1 MQILLEHLS
10 RFLYQKRV
18 YILFVWLFALVLA
31 GLNLKFNPHENPEVD
46 LSGAR
51 DTEAYEVVKLMREEF
66 GLRLGSTAAVVL
78 PQQAPVE
85 ALIPALQKRF
95 PQLLPIRNLDSN
107 RSHQFKLLLLE
118 FDSRL
123 RMPEAQALSGPIRAF
138 LKRWSEQ
145 TGFKT
150 WLTGNTAFQYDA
162 HQEGNKDSH
171 RGESIALLISFVILI
186 LNFGALTS
194 ALLPLLMGA
203 STLILLNSL
212 LKLPGFGSNPV
223 SRILTGLVGLALAID
238 YSLFLVSRFREECKQ
253 GKSAEQALAI
263 TLKWAGETVLFS
275 ALIMFC
281 SIAVLLIP
289 DVSLSRTVM
298 QGILM
303 VIGLSL
309 VNSLLVLPA
318 LLALG
323 ERFLDRPRFLSRW
336 IGRFDSYPSW
346 KRFSEHVTGH
356 PMRYFLLSAGLLL
369 LCALPVSWM
378 KLWEPVQAV
387 APRQSESM
395 LGYQQLQKDGW
406 AGELLPVTLVVKA
419 PPGQTVFEP
428 ALLEKMAAFY
438 QVLRQEP
445 YVAEVKSLVSWNPDF
460 ETNDYLNLYN
470 NLGALGLLN
479 NEPRIAAL
487 VNISQAQNLSLM
499 HILPSD
505 PMELE
510 DTRKIIRFTRAYAAQ
525 HPEIT
530 LLTGGVV
537 ARVQDFTHELYRH
550 APLML
555 ALVFGGI
562 YGLLFAIMR
571 TVILPLKAAIMNFL
585 PIVSAFGLLT
595 LVFQQGWFSE
605 LLHTPVNGAVTNI
618 VPLVLFCII
627 FGLSM
632 DYEVLILSR
641 ISEYYHRG
649 APVREAVV
657 EGLARSGS
665 VITGAVLILL
675 GVFLPGVFSGSPQTQ
690 EICIGI
696 SAAILLD
703 ATVVRLFL
711 VPSFMMLLGRWNWWR
726 PGYNKAEA
734 EKRRDK
740 HT

>member
-1 MQILLEHLS
+1 MQNLLEHFS

-18 YILFVWLFALVLA
+18 SILLVWLCVLTFA
-31 GLNLKFNPHENPEVD
+31 GLNLKFNPHENPEVE
-46 LSGAR
+46 LTGAR
-51 DTEAYEVVKLMREEF
+51 DTEAYQVVKLMREEF

-78 PQQAPVE
+78 PKQAPIE
-85 ALIPALQKRF
+85 ALIPALQKQF
-95 PQLLPIRNLDSN
+95 PQLLPIRSVSSS
-107 RSHQFKLLLLE
+107 RPHQYNLLLLE
-118 FDSRL
+118 FDPRL
-123 RMPEAQALSGPIRAF
+123 RMPEAQALSGPLRQY
-138 LKRWSEQ
+138 LKKWSSQ

-162 HQEGNKDSH
+162 HQEGHKDSH

-186 LNFGALTS
+186 LNFGALTA

-203 STLILLNSL
+203 STLVLLNSL

-238 YSLFLVSRFREECKQ
+238 YSLFLVSRFREERKQ
-253 GKSAEQALAI
+253 GKTVEEALAM

-298 QGILM
+298 QGLLV

-309 VNSLLVLPA
+309 TNALLVLPA

-323 ERFLDRPRFLSRW
+323 ERFLDRPRFLSQW

-346 KRFSEHVTGH
+346 KRFSQHVTGH
-356 PMRYFLLSAGLLL
+356 PLRYFLLSAGLLL

-395 LGYQQLQKDGW
+395 LGYSHLQNDGW
-406 AGELLPVTLVVKA
+406 AGELLPVTILVKA

-428 ALLEKMAAFY
+428 AVLEKMDAFY
-438 QVLRQEP
+438 QALRRES

-460 ETNDYLNLYN
+460 EKTDYLTLYS

-479 NEPRIAAL
+479 NQTNIAQL
-487 VNISQAQNLSLM
+487 VNLAKGSHLSLM

-510 DTRKIIRFTRAYAAQ
+510 DTRKIIRFTRAYAAS

-530 LLTGGVV
+530 LITGGVV

-550 APLML
+550 APVML

-562 YGLLFAIMR
+562 YLLLFAIMR
-571 TVILPLKAAIMNFL
+571 TVVLPLKAAIMNFL
-585 PIVSAFGLLT
+585 PIVSAFGFLT
-595 LVFQQGWFSE
+595 LVFQQGWFSGI
-605 LLHTPVNGAVTNI
+605 LHTPINGAVTNI

-726 PGYNKAEA
+726 PGYNRAQA
-734 EKRRDK
+734 DNRGDK
-740 HT
+740 HI